1 MHRAIAYISFLLLSR
16 AIFAQE
22 HESYPP
28 QQLDTATIYASG
40 FIESKT
46 DSLFILNDSA
56 GITALTPARWLAGQT
71 PFQTRIYGAGMTAGL
86 SLRGAP
92 VSHVL
97 VVWNGVPLNS
107 PFNGQADLNMLSAG
121 LPEKMA
127 LYRGGLSQTFGSG
140 AMAGAL
146 VMNDPLE
153 FDGGAHIRTHLRAG
167 QYGLRYGQI
176 QWHQSGKHWS
186 VRLGADLEDNDNDFR
201 IPSIGY
207 VNRNAHIT
215 GRHLNL
221 GAGFRQGKNLWQ
233 TYLLHNYS
241 DRYLPGTRTTLSRS
255 RLLMEQTAWQVNWKH
270 RNLLRGTLNVLGAM
284 VDENYRYFH
293 IAGEPVSGEGA
304 ARSYFF
310 KAAYDNRFGPVSIRL
325 NYAFSFIEG
334 QTLNFERHIRP
345 LHTLSANAEYRYK
358 NVDLEAGL
366 RLQKTPESPIPP
378 TGFVQAGWQA
388 FTHYKTALLYST
400 NFRLPT
406 FNDLYWQPGGN
417 PSLRPESNSE
427 WEWIHQWSSK
437 SLYLRLSAY
446 YRINRNLIR
455 WMPGNNGLWHPVN
468 IERTHSRGLEWSG
481 RWKKTTG
488 PWNFSLSASYNI
500 QRVIDRQTGGQ
511 LSYTPQYLWTTGLRA
526 GWKKIYLRPQVK
538 FQSFYYTDASNTHF
552 APQILLVD
560 LQAGWRYKR
569 FRIDLDISN
578 LLDTYYE
585 WMPGRPMPGRTGS
598 IGLTYDINLKPKN
611 NN

>member
-1 MHRAIAYISFLLLSR
+1 MHRVIVYISLLFVSR
-16 AIFAQE
+16 AILAQE
-22 HESYPP
+22 IESYPP
-28 QQLDTATIYASG
+28 QQLDTATVYASG

-46 DSLFILNDSA
+46 DSLFILNDTA
-56 GITALTPARWLAGQT
+56 GITVLTPARWLAGQT

-107 PFNGQADLNMLSAG
+107 PFNGQTDLNTLSAG
-121 LPEKMA
+121 LPGKIT

-153 FDGGAHIRTHLRAG
+153 FNGGAHIRTHLRAG

-176 QWHQSGKHWS
+176 QGQQSGKRWS
-186 VRLGADLEDNDNDFR
+186 VRLGADWEENDNDFR
-201 IPSIGY
+201 IPAIGY
-207 VNRNAHIT
+207 VNRNARINS
-215 GRHLNL
+215 RHLNL

-255 RLLMEQTAWQVNWKH
+255 RLLMEQTAWQVNWK
-270 RNLLRGTLNVLGAM
+270 RQTNRGGNLNVLGAM
-284 VDENYRYFH
+284 VDENYRYYYMD
-293 IAGEPVSGEGA
+293 GGTVSGKGN

-310 KAAYDNRFGPVSIRL
+310 KTAYDCRLGPVSTSL
-325 NYAFSFIEG
+325 NYSFSFVEG
-334 QTLNFERHIRP
+334 RTLNFDRHIRP
-345 LHTLSANAEYRYK
+345 LHTLSANAKYRYK

-417 PSLRPESNSE
+417 PSLRPESNRE
-427 WEWIHQWSSK
+427 WEWIHQWSSRG
-437 SLYLRLSAY
+437 LYLRLSTY
-446 YRINRNLIR
+446 YRTNRNLIR
-455 WMPGNNGLWHPVN
+455 WVPGNNGLWHPVN
-468 IERTHSRGLEWSG
+468 IEQTRARGLEWSG

-500 QRVIDRQTGGQ
+500 QQVIDLKTGRL

-526 GWKKIYLRPQVK
+526 AWNKIYLRPQVK
-538 FQSFYYTDASNTHF
+538 FQSFYYTDAANTHF
-552 APQILLVD
+552 APQILLVG
-560 LQAGWRYKR
+560 LQAGWYYKR
-569 FRIDLDISN
+569 FHIDLDISN

-598 IGLTYDINLKPKN
+598 IGLTYDINLKSKN